1 MKTSGYL
8 NEYLLPVYL
17 TDVGRKVYDET
28 LDVVTSK
35 FPEYVDEIRG
45 TADGAEVDFYK
56 VFKLNLR
63 EREKASIFPIS
74 S

>member
-17 TDVGRKVYDET
+17 TDEGRKVYEDT
-28 LDVVTSK
+28 LEVVRSK

-56 VFKLNLR
+56 VKFSNYFY
-63 EREKASIFPIS
+63 E
-74 S
+74 

>member
-1 MKTSGYL
+1 METSGYL

-17 TDVGRKVYDET
+17 TDVGRTVYEAT
-28 LDVVTSK
+28 LAVVTAK

-56 VFKLNLR
+56 VIN
-63 EREKASIFPIS
+63 
-74 S
+74 